1 MSQPVKFAAGVIL
14 FTLGLGQF
22 LMTLD
27 SSVMNVSMVSIAND
41 TNTTITGIQTA
52 ITMYTLVMASFMIT
66 GGKIGARIGQL
77 KAFRIGCLIYGAG
90 SLLTGFANSLLTL
103 LIGWSL
109 LEGIGA
115 ALIMPAIV
123 GLVAKNFAAG
133 ERPKAY
139 GLIAS
144 AGAIAMALGP
154 LIGGFATTF
163 FSWRWVFISEVI
175 LVFLVFVLS
184 SKMTDTKVNAPEKL
198 DLFGTFLSVLGL
210 GISVFA
216 ILRASEWGWVLA
228 KNENTGFFGISN
240 SFWLFLI
247 GIVIVRLFF
256 WWESKVIESG
266 KDPLVKADI
275 LKFKQ
280 LQGGLLGFFFQ
291 FLLQAGV
298 FFIIPLFLSVVLEL
312 SAIETGLRVLPL
324 SISVLIAAIGIPRIW
339 PNASPRLVIRIGLLL
354 MLAGILTLLT
364 GIDITADASIV
375 SIPMFL
381 MGLGMG
387 SLSSQLGSVTVS
399 AVPSDRNGEVGGL
412 QNTATNLG
420 ASLGTAL
427 AGSIVITVLATTL
440 ITGVQDNDDLSI
452 QVKEKVTTQLTSEV
466 QFISNSSLD
475 QALEDAGVSEEVSE
489 SLLEENTKARLK
501 ALDSALA
508 VLSLFALLALFFTRK
523 IPKTQPK

>member
-1 MSQPVKFAAGVIL
+1 MANTLKLGAGLVL
-14 FTLGLGQF
+14 FTLAVGQF

-27 SSVMNVSMVSIAND
+27 SSVMNVSMVSIAAD

-52 ITMYTLVMASFMIT
+52 ITLYTLVMASFMIT
-66 GGKIGARIGQL
+66 GGKIGARIGHL

-90 SLLTGFANSLLTL
+90 SLLTGFSNSLFTL

-109 LEGIGA
+109 LEGLGA

-123 GLVAKNFAAG
+123 ALVAKNFVAG

-175 LVFLVFVLS
+175 LVLLVLVLS
-184 SKMTDTKVNAPEKL
+184 RKMVDTKVTDKQKL
-198 DLFGTFLSVLGL
+198 DLVGTFLSVFGL
-210 GISVFA
+210 GIAVFA
-216 ILRASEWGWVLA
+216 ILRASEWGWILA
-228 KNENTGFFGISN
+228 KREDSGFFGLSF
-240 SFWLFLI
+240 SFWLFFVGVI
-247 GIVIVRLFF
+247 GIRMFF
-256 WWESKVIESG
+256 WWESKVLARGE
-266 KDPLVKADI
+266 DPLVKPDI
-275 LKFKQ
+275 LKIRQ
-280 LQGGLLGFFFQ
+280 LQGGLIGFFFQ

-324 SISVLIAAIGIPRIW
+324 SISVLLAAIGIPRIW
-339 PNASPRLVIRIGLLL
+339 PEVSPRLVVRIGILL
-354 MLAGILTLLT
+354 MLSGILTLLT
-364 GIDITADASIV
+364 GIDINADASV
-375 SIPMFL
+375 VAIPMFL
-381 MGLGMG
+381 LGLGMG

-399 AVPSDRNGEVGGL
+399 AVPTERNGEVGGL

-427 AGSIVITVLATTL
+427 AGSIVITVLASTL
-440 ITGVQDNDDLSI
+440 IMGVQENTELST
-452 QVKEKVTTQLTSEV
+452 QTQERVSTQLTSDT
-466 QFISNSSLD
+466 QFVSNS
-475 QALEDAGVSEEVSE
+475 ALEVALSTAGTAEEVTN
-489 SLLEENTKARLK
+489 LLLAENTEARLK

-508 VLSLFALLALFFTRK
+508 VLALFALIALFFVGR
-523 IPKTQPK
+523 IPEKQPK